1 MENQVTDVTDRT
13 DRTDLTNGTHRTDRN
28 AIKRIAVYCGANVGH
43 DPAYKLAAE
52 QVGRTLAEQGI
63 GLVYGG
69 GGVGLMGV
77 VADAALA
84 AGGEVI
90 GVIPEALQALEVG
103 HKNLTSMHVVPDMHS
118 RKAMM
123 LRLADAVIAMP
134 GGFGTMDELFEAL
147 TWSQLDYHRK
157 LCGLLNVA
165 GYYDHLIAWINHSVD
180 VGLVKAVNK
189 DLIVSGDHIDEL
201 LRGLRKRDFP
211 LSQKWMGR

>member
-1 MENQVTDVTDRT
+1 ME
-13 DRTDLTNGTHRTDRN
+13 THVKD
-28 AIKRIAVYCGANVGH
+28 IKRVVVYCGANVGNN
-43 DPAYKLAAE
+43 PAYKAAAE
-52 QVGRTLAEQGI
+52 EVGRTLAEQGI

-90 GVIPEALQALEVG
+90 GVIPEALKALEVE
-103 HKNLTSMHVVPDMHS
+103 HKNLSSMHVVPDMHS

-123 LRLADAVIAMP
+123 LGLADAVIAMP
-134 GGFGTMDELFEAL
+134 GGFGTLDELFEAL

-157 LCGLLNVA
+157 LCGILNVA
-165 GYYDHLIAWINHSVD
+165 GYYDHLLAWVKHSVD
-180 VGLVKAVNK
+180 AGLVKAVNME
-189 DLIVSGDHIDEL
+189 LIVAADNISDVLH
-201 LRGLRKRDFP
+201 GLRTKDFP

>member
-1 MENQVTDVTDRT
+1 MAND
-13 DRTDLTNGTHRTDRN
+13 
-28 AIKRIAVYCGANVGH
+28 IKRIVVYCGANVGNN
-43 DPAYKLAAE
+43 PAYRAAAE
-52 QVGRTLAEQGI
+52 AVGRTLAEQGI

-77 VADAALA
+77 VADTALA

-90 GVIPEALQALEVG
+90 GVIPEALKVLEVG
-103 HKNLTSMHVVPDMHS
+103 HKNLTAMHVVPDMHS

-123 LRLADAVIAMP
+123 LGLADAVIAMP

-165 GYYDHLIAWINHSVD
+165 GYYDHLLAWVQHSVD
-180 VGLVKAVNK
+180 VELVKAVNRE
-189 DLIVSGDHIDEL
+189 LIVSGDTVAEL
-201 LRGLRKRDFP
+201 LEGLRTREFP

>member
-1 MENQVTDVTDRT
+1 ME
-13 DRTDLTNGTHRTDRN
+13 THVKD
-28 AIKRIAVYCGANVGH
+28 IKRVVVYCGANVGNN
-43 DPAYKLAAE
+43 PAYKSAAE
-52 QVGRTLAEQGI
+52 EVGRTLAEQGI

-90 GVIPEALQALEVG
+90 GIIPEALKVLEVG

-123 LRLADAVIAMP
+123 LGLADAVIAMP
-134 GGFGTMDELFEAL
+134 GGFGTLDELFEAL

-157 LCGLLNVA
+157 LCGILNVA
-165 GYYDHLIAWINHSVD
+165 GYYDHLLAWVKHSVNA
-180 VGLVKAVNK
+180 GLVKAVNM
-189 DLIVSGDHIDEL
+189 DLIVAADNIADVLH
-201 LRGLRKRDFP
+201 GLRTKDFP

>member
-1 MENQVTDVTDRT
+1 MESQSTPA
-13 DRTDLTNGTHRTDRN
+13 THCND
-28 AIKRIAVYCGANVGH
+28 IKRIVVYCGANVGNN
-43 DPAYKLAAE
+43 PAYKIAAE
-52 QVGRTLAEQGI
+52 NVGRTLAEQGI

-90 GVIPEALQALEVG
+90 GVIPEALKVLEVG
-103 HKNLTSMHVVPDMHS
+103 HKNLTAMHVVPDMHS

-123 LRLADAVIAMP
+123 LGLADAVIAMP

-180 VGLVKAVNK
+180 VGMVKAVNK
-189 DLIVSGDHIDEL
+189 DLIVSGDSVDEL
-201 LRGLRKRDFP
+201 LRGLRTREFP
-211 LSQKWMGR
+211 LSQKWMAR

>member
-1 MENQVTDVTDRT
+1 MENQATQVA
-13 DRTDLTNGTHRTDRN
+13 HRN
-28 AIKRIAVYCGANVGH
+28 EIKRIVVYCGANVGNN
-43 DPAYKLAAE
+43 PEYKIAAE
-52 QVGRTLAEQGI
+52 NVGRTLAEQGI

-90 GVIPEALQALEVG
+90 GVIPEALKVLEVG
-103 HKNLTSMHVVPDMHS
+103 HKNLTAMHVVPDMHS

-123 LRLADAVIAMP
+123 LGLADAVIAMP

-180 VGLVKAVNK
+180 VGMVKAVNK
-189 DLIVSGDHIDEL
+189 DLIVSSDDVDEL
-201 LRGLRKRDFP
+201 LRGLRQREFP

>member
-1 MENQVTDVTDRT
+1 ME
-13 DRTDLTNGTHRTDRN
+13 THVKD
-28 AIKRIAVYCGANVGH
+28 IKRVVVYCGANVGNN
-43 DPAYKLAAE
+43 PAYKAAAE
-52 QVGRTLAEQGI
+52 DVGRTLAEQGI

-90 GVIPEALQALEVG
+90 GIIPEALKALEVE
-103 HKNLTSMHVVPDMHS
+103 HKNLTSIHVVPDMHS

-123 LRLADAVIAMP
+123 LGLSDAVIAMP

-157 LCGLLNVA
+157 LCGVLNVA
-165 GYYDHLIAWINHSVD
+165 GYYDHLLAWVKHSVD
-180 VGLVKAVNK
+180 AGLVKAVNME
-189 DLIVSGDHIDEL
+189 LIVAADNISDVLH
-201 LRGLRKRDFP
+201 GLRTKDFP

>member
-1 MENQVTDVTDRT
+1 MAND
-13 DRTDLTNGTHRTDRN
+13 
-28 AIKRIAVYCGANVGH
+28 IKRIVVYCGANVGNN
-43 DPAYKLAAE
+43 PAYKAAAE
-52 QVGRTLAEQGI
+52 SVGRTLAEQGI

-90 GVIPEALQALEVG
+90 GVIPEALKALEVG
-103 HKNLTSMHVVPDMHS
+103 HKNLTAMHVVPDMHS

-123 LRLADAVIAMP
+123 LGLADAVIAMP

-165 GYYDHLIAWINHSVD
+165 GYYDHLIAWIDHSVD

-189 DLIVSGDHIDEL
+189 QLIVVDDSVDEL
-201 LRGLRKRDFP
+201 LRGLRKREFP

>member
-1 MENQVTDVTDRT
+1 MVNQ
-13 DRTDLTNGTHRTDRN
+13 
-28 AIKRIAVYCGANVGH
+28 IKRIVVYCGANVGNN
-43 DPAYKLAAE
+43 PAYETAAVE
-52 QVGRTLAEQGI
+52 VGRTLAEHGI

-90 GVIPEALQALEVG
+90 GVIPEALKALEVE
-103 HKNLTSMHVVPDMHS
+103 HKGLSDLHVVPDMHS

-123 LRLADAVIAMP
+123 LGLADAVIAMP

-157 LCGLLNVA
+157 LCGVLNVA
-165 GYYDHLIAWINHSVD
+165 GYYDHLLAWIAHSVD
-180 VGLVKAVNK
+180 VGLVKSANLG
-189 DLIVSGDHIDEL
+189 LIVAGTTVDEVL
-201 LRGLRKRDFP
+201 DGLRSKPFP
-211 LSQKWMGR
+211 LEKKWMGR

>member
-1 MENQVTDVTDRT
+1 MANE
-13 DRTDLTNGTHRTDRN
+13 
-28 AIKRIAVYCGANVGH
+28 IKRIVVYCGANVGNN
-43 DPAYKLAAE
+43 PAYRAAAE
-52 QVGRTLAEQGI
+52 TVGRTLGEQGI

-90 GVIPEALQALEVG
+90 GVIPEALKALEVE
-103 HKNLTSMHVVPDMHS
+103 HKNLTEMHVVPDMHS

-123 LRLADAVIAMP
+123 LGLSDGVIAMP

-165 GYYDHLIAWINHSVD
+165 GYYDHLLAWVKHSVD
-180 VGLVKAVNK
+180 VGLVKAVNME
-189 DLIVSGDHIDEL
+189 LIVPGETVEEL
-201 LRGLRKRDFP
+201 LHGMRTREFP

>member
-1 MENQVTDVTDRT
+1 MANE
-13 DRTDLTNGTHRTDRN
+13 
-28 AIKRIAVYCGANVGH
+28 IKRIVVYCGANVGNN
-43 DPAYKLAAE
+43 PAYRVAAE
-52 QVGRTLAEQGI
+52 NVGRTLAEQGI

-90 GVIPEALQALEVG
+90 GVIPQALKALEVE
-103 HKNLTSMHVVPDMHS
+103 HKNLTEMHVVPDMHS

-123 LRLADAVIAMP
+123 LGLSDGVIAMP

-165 GYYDHLIAWINHSVD
+165 GYYDHLLAWVKHSVE
-180 VGLVKAVNK
+180 VGLVKAVNME
-189 DLIVSGDHIDEL
+189 LIVPGETVEEL
-201 LRGLRKRDFP
+201 LHGLRTRDFP

>member
-1 MENQVTDVTDRT
+1 ME
-13 DRTDLTNGTHRTDRN
+13 THVKD
-28 AIKRIAVYCGANVGH
+28 IKRVVVYCGANVGNN
-43 DPAYKLAAE
+43 PAYKAAAE
-52 QVGRTLAEQGI
+52 DVGRTLAEQGI

-90 GVIPEALQALEVG
+90 GIIPEALKALEVE
-103 HKNLTSMHVVPDMHS
+103 HKNLTSIHVVPDMHS

-123 LRLADAVIAMP
+123 LGLSDAVIAMP
-134 GGFGTMDELFEAL
+134 GGFGTLDELFEAL

-157 LCGLLNVA
+157 LCGILNVA
-165 GYYDHLIAWINHSVD
+165 GYYDHLLAWVKHSVD
-180 VGLVKAVNK
+180 SGLVKAVNME
-189 DLIVSGDHIDEL
+189 LIVAADNIADVLH
-201 LRGLRKRDFP
+201 GLRTKDFP

>member
-1 MENQVTDVTDRT
+1 MANQIR
-13 DRTDLTNGTHRTDRN
+13 
-28 AIKRIAVYCGANVGH
+28 RIVVYCGANVGNN
-43 DPAYKLAAE
+43 PAYRVAAE
-52 QVGRTLAEQGI
+52 SVGRTLAQQGI

-90 GVIPEALQALEVG
+90 GVIPEALKALEVE
-103 HKNLTSMHVVPDMHS
+103 HKNLTEMHVVPDMHS

-123 LRLADAVIAMP
+123 LGLSDGVIAMP

-165 GYYDHLIAWINHSVD
+165 GYYDHLLAWVKHSVE
-180 VGLVKAVNK
+180 VGLVKAVNME
-189 DLIVSGDHIDEL
+189 LIVPGETVEEL
-201 LRGLRKRDFP
+201 LHGMRTREFP
-211 LSQKWMGR
+211 LAQKWMGR

>member
-1 MENQVTDVTDRT
+1 M
-13 DRTDLTNGTHRTDRN
+13 
-28 AIKRIAVYCGANVGH
+28 YCGANVGNN
-43 DPAYKLAAE
+43 PAYEAAAID
-52 QVGRTLAEQGI
+52 VGRTLAEQGI

-90 GVIPEALQALEVG
+90 GVIPEALKALEVE
-103 HKNLTSMHVVPDMHS
+103 HKGLTDLHVVPDMHS

-123 LRLADAVIAMP
+123 LGLADAVIAMP

-157 LCGLLNVA
+157 LCGVLNVA
-165 GYYDHLIAWINHSVD
+165 GYYDHLLAWIDHSVQ
-180 VGLVKAVNK
+180 VGLVKPANLG
-189 DLIVSGDHIDEL
+189 LIVAGTTVHEL
-201 LRGLRKRDFP
+201 LDGLRTKPFP
-211 LSQKWMGR
+211 LEKKWMGR

>member
-1 MENQVTDVTDRT
+1 MAND
-13 DRTDLTNGTHRTDRN
+13 
-28 AIKRIAVYCGANVGH
+28 IKRIVVYCGANVGNN
-43 DPAYKLAAE
+43 PAYKAAAE
-52 QVGRTLAEQGI
+52 SVGRTLAQQGI

-90 GVIPEALQALEVG
+90 GVIPEALKALEVG
-103 HKNLTSMHVVPDMHS
+103 HKNLTAMHVVPDMHS

-123 LRLADAVIAMP
+123 LGLADAVIAMP

-165 GYYDHLIAWINHSVD
+165 GYYDHLIAWIDHSVD

-189 DLIVSGDHIDEL
+189 QLIVVDDSVDEL
-201 LRGLRKRDFP
+201 LRGLRKREFP